1 MWKGLFFFLKLAL
14 LVALGVWLADRP
26 GQATIDWLGY
36 RVESS
41 VALLLVV
48 LALLI
53 GVMALLYRAYRALVS
68 APKILGK
75 ARGESRRSRG
85 YQALNHG
92 MVALASGDARAAEK
106 WAKKANTLLQDPPL
120 TRLLSAQAAQLNGD
134 EAEAARHYR
143 AMLENDETRFLG
155 LRGLVLQARREG
167 DEATARRYLL
177 EAKALRPTSDWV
189 LASLFEI
196 SEQAGDLGEAEAA
209 LAAVQRQKLLPRAEV
224 ARKHAVILLQ
234 RAVQAQQDGQPAQ
247 ARKYAK
253 QANKLAPDL
262 VPAAC
267 LLASLLQA
275 NNQPRK
281 VARLLERSWA
291 IAPHADLAQAYLDLH
306 RQEEP
311 LRRYKHLA
319 TLVAADA
326 NHPEAHLAL
335 AQAALTAQLW
345 GETRRHLESL
355 SEADLDQRAYRLYA
369 RLEEA
374 ERQDSAASHHWLK
387 QGEEAQAAPGWVCED
402 CGAVSQSW
410 SAHCGAC
417 QAFDRLRWRRPRRVG
432 GALALL
438 KKEPTPEILDAEVQE
453 ALETRGQASPA
464 AARG

>member
-75 ARGESRRSRG
+75 ARGENRRSRG

-167 DEATARRYLL
+167 DEASARRYLL

-267 LLASLLQA
+267 LLASL
-275 NNQPRK
+275 
-281 VARLLERSWA
+281 
-291 IAPHADLAQAYLDLH
+291 APHADLAQAYLDLH

>member
-177 EAKALRPTSDWV
+177 EAKALRRCWRSRTGSRRRRASTPSRPTNWPPTWCPPPACWPACCRPTTSRARSPACW
-189 LASLFEI
+189 SG
-196 SEQAGDLGEAEAA
+196 AGPS
-209 LAAVQRQKLLPRAEV
+209 PRTPIWPRPILTST
-224 ARKHAVILLQ
+224 AR
-234 RAVQAQQDGQPAQ
+234 
-247 ARKYAK
+247 
-253 QANKLAPDL
+253 
-262 VPAAC
+262 
-267 LLASLLQA
+267 
-275 NNQPRK
+275 
-281 VARLLERSWA
+281 RS
-291 IAPHADLAQAYLDLH
+291 
-306 RQEEP
+306 RSG
-311 LRRYKHLA
+311 A
-319 TLVAADA
+319 TSIW
-326 NHPEAHLAL
+326 PPWWRP
-335 AQAALTAQLW
+335 TPTTPKPTW
-345 GETRRHLESL
+345 
-355 SEADLDQRAYRLYA
+355 
-369 RLEEA
+369 
-374 ERQDSAASHHWLK
+374 
-387 QGEEAQAAPGWVCED
+387 
-402 CGAVSQSW
+402 
-410 SAHCGAC
+410 
-417 QAFDRLRWRRPRRVG
+417 RWPRRP
-432 GALALL
+432 
-438 KKEPTPEILDAEVQE
+438 
-453 ALETRGQASPA
+453 
-464 AARG
+464 